1 MKTLCLVALTAAFAA
16 ALQARPARVAAPIA
30 AQNDRGDL
38 PEGEG
43 RDTVV
48 RRCVTSC
55 HPATAL
61 TRARHTRDQWRSFIG
76 LMRYKGKG
84 VTLTDEDFKT
94 VLTYLHRHF
103 GSANVNGEPAE
114 DLEAA
119 LDIPAGTAAAIVKYR
134 DDHGEFRSLED
145 LAGVPGLTRE
155 AVESRKNRIVFKPW

>member
-94 VLTYLHRHF
+94 VL
-103 GSANVNGEPAE
+103 N
-114 DLEAA
+114 
-119 LDIPAGTAAAIVKYR
+119 DIT
-134 DDHGEFRSLED
+134 
-145 LAGVPGLTRE
+145 
-155 AVESRKNRIVFKPW
+155 